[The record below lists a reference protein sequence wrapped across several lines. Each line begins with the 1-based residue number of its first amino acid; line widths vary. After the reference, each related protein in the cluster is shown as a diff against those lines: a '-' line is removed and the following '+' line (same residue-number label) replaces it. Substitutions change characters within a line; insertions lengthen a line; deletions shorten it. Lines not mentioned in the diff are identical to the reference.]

1 MCGLSRQLLQVFTI
15 YFKFITKCDKC
26 YYKVR
31 QPFLLQSAMV
41 CCYKVRQLFYYK
53 VRQVLL
59 QSATG
64 ITKRDNFITKCNRY
78 CKVRRLLQSATVHHV
93 TCMVHP
99 SHAPRYSCRVKPMSN
114 EWRAPPGGGGARKS
128 SGRFKTQP
136 KYIKDTCSL
145 RNRRRF
151 LGGRKKPRTACKK
164 NNRRLLRSY
173 ADWGACGI
181 RTNGIISRDV
191 IYL

>member
-31 QPFLLQSAMV
+31 QVLQSV
-41 CCYKVRQLFYYK
+41 TI
-53 VRQVLL
+53 LL
-59 QSATG
+59 QSAT
-64 ITKRDNFITKCNRY
+64 IITKCDSTWCILPMHHAIHVAWNQW
-78 CKVRRLLQSATVHHV
+78 VTSA
-93 TCMVHP
+93 
-99 SHAPRYSCRVKPMSN
+99 A
-114 EWRAPPGGGGARKS
+114 GGGGTRQR
-128 SGRFKTQP
+128 SGRIKTQP
-136 KYIKDTCSL
+136 KYIKGTCSL

-173 ADWGACGI
+173 ADRGACG
-181 RTNGIISRDV
+181 NKNKWN
-191 IYL
+191 YLQRYYLSLITD